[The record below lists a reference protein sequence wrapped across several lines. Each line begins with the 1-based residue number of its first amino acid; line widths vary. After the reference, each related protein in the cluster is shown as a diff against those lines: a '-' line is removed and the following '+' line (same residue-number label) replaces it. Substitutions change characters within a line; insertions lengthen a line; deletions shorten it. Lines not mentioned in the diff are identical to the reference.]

1 MNHQKY
7 ESDQKLLM
15 NLHIGKMS
23 RRKQARPNR
32 HNEDEENDC
41 GVFNGKLLLL
51 LQTPLAPILLHLL
64 QYLIGE

>member
-1 MNHQKY
+1 
-7 ESDQKLLM
+7 M

-64 QYLIGE
+64 QYLIGK